1 MLLYILYIHMLF
13 YCILKQLVQV
23 QYNRLRKRGAL
34 IKKPFTLYVPN
45 GFNKKFNNVTVY
57 VRSVQFTVRWPDF
70 LY

>member
-23 QYNRLRKRGAL
+23 QYNMLRKRGEL
-34 IKKPFTLYVPN
+34 IKNLSHCMYPMASTKSLIML
-45 GFNKKFNNVTVY
+45 Y
-57 VRSVQFTVRWPDF
+57 VRSVQFKVRWPDF

>member
-23 QYNRLRKRGAL
+23 QYNMLRKRGAL

-45 GFNKKFNNVTVY
+45 GFNKKFNNVICT
-57 VRSVQFTVRWPDF
+57 
-70 LY
+70 